1 MKSGLIIERGFLV
14 SNAPR
19 SIGAR
24 TSSHRNTLSH
34 TDTSVEHIR
43 PDHRKGTTME
53 TKDITPDI
61 DQLMAEADALVNQIN
76 ASFLE
81 EIEEKHRIEFEQ
93 QVQRLKTIKSTVK
106 AKAEKKAA
114 SEGGQYGEGIHEA
127 IVDIVK
133 AMKSLAGYLS

>member
-1 MKSGLIIERGFLV
+1 
-14 SNAPR
+14 
-19 SIGAR
+19 
-24 TSSHRNTLSH
+24 
-34 TDTSVEHIR
+34 
-43 PDHRKGTTME
+43 ME

-81 EIEEKHRIEFEQ
+81 EIEEKHRIQFEQ
-93 QVQRLKTIKSTVK
+93 QVQRLKSIKSTVK

-133 AMKSLAGYLS
+133 AMKSLTGYLS